1 MWNPFHDGK
10 MSPYFFSTPELT
22 WPYTYICHL
31 TQSEKNG
38 VIQRVAFLGQSLQLW
53 KQTSQLFSWHFI
65 LIATQMHFSICLA
78 TGDNRA
84 RVKGSRRALLL
95 HSGSSWW
102 DYCCLLI
109 SEHRGSDGSAIL
121 WSIMQHIRCSQ
132 STFIEEL
139 SWNNIFFLHLFCL

>member
-1 MWNPFHDGK
+1 VNPISWWKNVTLLLQHPWVDMTLHLHLSFDTVRKKWGHSEGCFPGAN
-10 MSPYFFSTPELT
+10 SPALKINIS
-22 WPYTYICHL
+22 
-31 TQSEKNG
+31 
-38 VIQRVAFLGQSLQLW
+38 V
-53 KQTSQLFSWHFI
+53 FSWHFVFI
-65 LIATQMHFSICLA
+65 VTQMHFSICLA